1 MYMLECG
8 DKVAGSQAYISDRD
22 RDTTVRALRFVMESI
37 YVWMGWLIDDDAG
50 MIIDLV
56 GAGHC
61 LFCKWG

>member
-1 MYMLECG
+1 MLECG
-8 DKVAGSQAYISDRD
+8 DKVAGPQAYISDRD

-37 YVWMGWLIDDDAG
+37 YVWMGWWIDDDAS
-50 MIIDLV
+50 MNIDLV